1 MMNCISIYLE
11 NGLIDMPLKNLDYRK
26 LLDKIGNEMNI
37 FFGGL
42 YKNEY
47 LNIKKTYDDLL
58 DSFPELR
65 KKNVSQTLMTRN
77 LNKYCQF
84 HDFEFENVYSG
95 GVGKMI
101 IKDNK
106 QEFKPL
112 EEAPF

>member
-1 MMNCISIYLE
+1 
-11 NGLIDMPLKNLDYRK
+11 MPLKNLDYRK

-47 LNIKKTYDDLL
+47 MQIKQTYDNLL

-84 HDFEFENVYSG
+84 YGYEFETAYSG

-101 IKDNK
+101 IKDIK
-106 QEFKPL
+106 QEFEPL
-112 EEAPF
+112 NEAPF